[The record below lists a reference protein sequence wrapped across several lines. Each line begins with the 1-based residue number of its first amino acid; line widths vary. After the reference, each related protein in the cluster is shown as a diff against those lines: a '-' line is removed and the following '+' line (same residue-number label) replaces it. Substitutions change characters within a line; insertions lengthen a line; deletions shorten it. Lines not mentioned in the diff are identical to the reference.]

1 MTNGGSTMRYAI
13 AGLMLAGLL
22 STLPVVAG
30 ATTPAPECRSACAPR
45 IEEQCGGRTGHALRR
60 CRRQLRHS
68 CRATTPDIGCPSTE
82 DLTRALGDRLLPFSA
97 DSFIRLCADGSF
109 AEPAPRITRPGR
121 PLPATPDPAPI
132 VSPGPWLV
140 VVDGDTL
147 ALDLGAGVARENRLT
162 IARSAAGFVV
172 NGVLTADTDAT
183 AACEAAPP
191 SAGSPAPPTSSGGG
205 PVVTLHPRV
214 PPLPQVPQTPELPQ
228 R

>member
-1 MTNGGSTMRYAI
+1 MRHAI
-13 AGLMLAGLL
+13 AALMLAGTL

-30 ATTPAPECRSACAPR
+30 ATTSARECRSACAPR

-68 CRATTPDIGCPSTE
+68 CRVTTPDIGCPSTE
-82 DLTRALGDRLLPFSA
+82 DLTRALGDRLLAFSA
-97 DSFIRLCADGSF
+97 DSFVRLCADGSF

-132 VSPGPWLV
+132 VSSGPWLV
-140 VVDGDTL
+140 VVDGDAL
-147 ALDLGAGVARENRLT
+147 ALDLGAGVARESRLT

-172 NGVLTADTDAT
+172 NGVLAADTDAT

-191 SAGSPAPPTSSGGG
+191 SAVSPAPPPSSGGG

-214 PPLPQVPQTPELPQ
+214 PRLPKVPQTPELPQ

>member
-1 MTNGGSTMRYAI
+1 MGGVL
-13 AGLMLAGLL
+13 G
-22 STLPVVAG
+22 
-30 ATTPAPECRSACAPR
+30 
-45 IEEQCGGRTGHALRR
+45 R

-82 DLTRALGDRLLPFSA
+82 DLGRALGDRLLAFSA

-132 VSPGPWLV
+132 VSPGPWIV

-147 ALDLGAGVARENRLT
+147 ALDLGAGEARESRLP

-172 NGVLTADTDAT
+172 NGVLAADADAT
-183 AACEAAPP
+183 AACAAAPP
-191 SAGSPAPPTSSGGG
+191 PTASPAQPPSSGSG

-214 PPLPQVPQTPELPQ
+214 PRLPEVPQTPELPQ

>member
-1 MTNGGSTMRYAI
+1 MGYATT
-13 AGLMLAGLL
+13 GLMLAGML

-30 ATTPAPECRSACAPR
+30 ATTSARDCRSACAPR
-45 IEEQCGGRTGHALRR
+45 IEEQCGGRMGRALGR

-68 CRATTPDIGCPSTE
+68 CRATAPDIGCPSIE
-82 DLTRALGDRLLPFSA
+82 DLTRALGDRLLALSA
-97 DSFIRLCADGSF
+97 DSVIRLCADGSF

-132 VSPGPWLV
+132 VTPGPWLV

-147 ALDLGAGVARENRLT
+147 ALDLGAGVARASRLT

-172 NGVLTADTDAT
+172 NGVLAADADAT
-183 AACEAAPP
+183 AACAAASPP
-191 SAGSPAPPTSSGGG
+191 AASPAQPPSSGGG

-214 PPLPQVPQTPELPQ
+214 PRLPEVPQTPELPQ